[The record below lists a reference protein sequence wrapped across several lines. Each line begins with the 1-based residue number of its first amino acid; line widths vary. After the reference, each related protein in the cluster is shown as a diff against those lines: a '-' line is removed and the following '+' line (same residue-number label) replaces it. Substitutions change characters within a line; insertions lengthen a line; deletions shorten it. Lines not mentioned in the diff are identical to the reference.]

1 MRSRASRK
9 CASSR
14 MRFGKSVTNT
24 HNMSQALQPAG
35 QTAAVGKRPPTKLD
49 VVRAHLESPAFLQ
62 QVQMAMPT
70 GEDGKRLIRGAIT
83 AMQKNPK
90 IGECLQTTIFTSLLT
105 CAQLRLNLDGREAHL
120 VPFWDGKA
128 GPEGKGAM
136 VCTLIPDYKGL
147 VRLVLQ
153 SGNISNVHADLV
165 CQNDTFE
172 FDKGRILAH
181 RINFRVPRGDVYAV
195 YALATFKDGTEKAE
209 VMSVD
214 EVEKVRQGSK
224 QKDGKPWQDHWG
236 EQAKKTVF
244 KRLTKWLPLSP
255 EANEAIHI
263 DNTRPAEASLPVEET
278 DDDGPV
284 ELPKRESRAPRTTVT
299 ADAPPPPAPTPPAET
314 PPQQQQPPP
323 PPAAGQRATLPRRGR
338 ATNQQSPP
346 PPPPPPTVD
355 AQSTPVDESHRGRF
369 MAWIGEHSI
378 TPEEIATSLS
388 TYFGEDTAPVPHD
401 RLSDDQVEF
410 LLSNSEALTDLIKG
424 SRV

>member
-1 MRSRASRK
+1 
-9 CASSR
+9 
-14 MRFGKSVTNT
+14 MRFGKSVTKT

-35 QTAAVGKRPPTKLD
+35 HTAAVGKRPPTTLD
-49 VVRAHLESPAFLQ
+49 VVRAHLESPAFLN

-70 GEDGKRLIRGAIT
+70 GEDGKRLVRGAIT

-128 GPEGKGAM
+128 GPQGNGAL

-209 VMSVD
+209 VMSAE
-214 EVEKVRQGSK
+214 EVEKIRISSK
-224 QKDGKPWQDHWG
+224 QKDGKPWQDNWG
-236 EQAKKTVF
+236 EMAKKTVF

-255 EANEAIHI
+255 EATQAIDI
-263 DNTRPAEASLPVEET
+263 DNTRPAEASLPSET
-278 DDDGPV
+278 VDDDGPV
-284 ELPKRESRAPRTTVT
+284 ELPKRVERAPRQVTAEPPAAPPTRPAPTPPPPPTPPATQTEPAKPPSLPRRRSAAAPPTVT
-299 ADAPPPPAPTPPAET
+299 AETVPVPPAPTPASDNSPRGKFAAWVAEH
-314 PPQQQQPPP
+314 
-323 PPAAGQRATLPRRGR
+323 A
-338 ATNQQSPP
+338 
-346 PPPPPPTVD
+346 
-355 AQSTPVDESHRGRF
+355 
-369 MAWIGEHSI
+369 I
-378 TPEEIATSLS
+378 TPEEIANSLT
-388 TYFGEDTAPVPHD
+388 TYFGEDTAPVPHEK
-401 RLSDDQVEF
+401 LDDGQIEF
-410 LLSNSEALTDLIKG
+410 FLANADAITDAIKG